1 MGWMP
6 GMYTGRNSG
15 VILTDFLISLFVVAL
30 MCPLMVSSIALVQNR
45 KADIQSVQDEIAI
58 AQLQRILII
67 SDMYEIHGDELAFV
81 NQERSMYLR
90 KVNGNLI
97 IQPGTQIFLVD
108 VDDVQFSE
116 ENKLITLTYSRQGKE
131 YERILVPE

>member
-6 GMYTGRNSG
+6 GMYTGRNNG